1 MNTLDF
7 AIITDFQRTK
17 LINDSEELNGIQ
29 LDFINDMTDKAY
41 SLITSTDFN
50 SMLSENEE
58 NTLYT
63 DIKNK
68 VMKTLKENNLSFF
81 DNRCYGYLID
91 GVYSMLTSL
100 F

>member
-17 LINDSEELNGIQ
+17 IINECEELNDGQ
-29 LDFINDMTDKAY
+29 LDILNDMTDKAY
-41 SLITSTDFN
+41 SLITSIDFN

-68 VMKTLKENNLSFF
+68 VMATLKENNLSFI
-81 DNRCYGYLID
+81 DNRCYGYLVD
-91 GVYSMLTSL
+91 GVYSMLEHR

>member
-17 LINDSEELNGIQ
+17 LINDSEELNDVQ
-29 LDFINDMTDKAY
+29 LDFINDITDKAY
-41 SLITSTDFN
+41 SLITKSDFN

-58 NTLYT
+58 NTFYI
-63 DIKNK
+63 DVKNR
-68 VMKTLKENNLSFF
+68 VMKVLEENNLSFF

-91 GVYSMLTSL
+91 GVYSMLSSL